1 MDVQANTQ
9 DLCLQSAFERK
20 EKMWKDFWGALQTPH
35 IPLPP
40 AYTEGWKL
48 QDDQTVTRE
57 LYDTMVAMLQ
67 QMNRAVDDLPEL
79 QAVSET
85 MQFTMSG

>member
-1 MDVQANTQ
+1 M
-9 DLCLQSAFERK
+9 
-20 EKMWKDFWGALQTPH
+20 QTPH

-48 QDDQTVTRE
+48 QDDQPVTRQ
-57 LYDTMVAMLQ
+57 LYDTMVGMLQ
-67 QMNRAVDDLPEL
+67 QMNRAVDNLPEL